1 MAKRPISYT
10 SRDFQGI
17 KSDLTNYAKRY
28 YASTYKD
35 FNEASFGSLMLD
47 LVAYVGDQLSF
58 YTDYQANES
67 FLDTAIEYGN
77 ILRLSEALGYK
88 TPAAGSSTG
97 TVSFYVMVPVDA
109 STSGPDLKY
118 IPVLERG
125 TILGSSG
132 GAIYTLNQQ
141 VDFSNPANETTVA
154 RVNTTTG
161 DPERFAI
168 KAYGQVVSGQEY
180 VKTLTVGDYRRFLRL
195 SLGVQNVSEIVS
207 ITDDQG
213 NEYYEVENLT
223 QDVVLKEQP
232 NSNSD
237 KGVTPYVMSLMPVPR
252 RFMVEYGTSGTPT
265 LQFGYG
271 SADNITGNVIADPA
285 DVVLD
290 VVGRDYI
297 SEPTFDPS
305 NLIKTDKFGVVP
317 TNTTLT
323 VVYRS
328 NNQDNVNSSVGGISS
343 VISPVL
349 SFQDESVLSQNTL
362 TEIVQSL
369 EVDNEEPIMG
379 DTSVMQADE
388 IRMRALGN
396 YASQNRAV
404 TRSDYVNIVYRIPP
418 KFGKVKRAN
427 ILQDHDAIR
436 RNLNLYILGEDN
448 GGNLIVPNST
458 LKENIKIW
466 LNRYRMMNDT
476 VDILS
481 GRIINLGIDY
491 EVLIDLDAN
500 KYDVLEACTEKI
512 KEKYINVQPQMGE
525 ALYVTDIYKLLN
537 DIPGVID
544 TTQVKFV
551 NKFGG
556 LYSDYSYDVP
566 ANMSF
571 DGRYLTIP
579 SDSAA
584 EFLFPDENIHGVVK

>member
-17 KSDLTNYAKRY
+17 KNDLTNYAKRY

-88 TPAAGSSTG
+88 VPAAGSATG
-97 TVSFYVMVPVDA
+97 TVSFYVMVPVDV
-109 STSGPDLKY
+109 STSGPDLRY
-118 IPVLERG
+118 IPMLERG

-132 GAIYTLNQQ
+132 GALYTLNER
-141 VDFSNPANETTVA
+141 VDFSNPANEITVA
-154 RVNTTTG
+154 RVNSSTG
-161 DPERFAI
+161 VPEWFAI
-168 KAYGQVVSGQEY
+168 KAYGQVVSGQEFI
-180 VKTLTVGDYRRFLRL
+180 KTLTVGDYRRFLRL
-195 SLGVQNVSEIVS
+195 SLDVENVSEIVS
-207 ITDDQG
+207 VTDSQG
-213 NEYYEVENLT
+213 NDYYEVENLT

-232 NSNSD
+232 NANSD
-237 KGVTPYVMSLMPVPR
+237 KAVVPYVMKLMPVPR
-252 RFMVEYGTSGTPT
+252 RFMVEYGGGGVPT

-290 VVGRDYI
+290 VVGRNYI

-305 NLIKTDKFGVVP
+305 NLIKSDKFGVVP

-328 NNQDNVNSSVGGISS
+328 NNQGNVNSSVGGINA
-343 VISPVL
+343 VVNPIL
-349 SFQDESVLSQNTL
+349 AFRDETVLSQNVITQ
-362 TEIVQSL
+362 IIQSL

-379 DTSVMQADE
+379 DTAVLQGDE

-404 TRSDYVNIVYRIPP
+404 TKNDYINIVYRLPP
-418 KFGKVKRAN
+418 KFGKIKRAN
-427 ILQDHDAIR
+427 ILQDTNAIQ
-436 RNLNLYILGEDN
+436 RNLNLYLLGEDN
-448 GGNLIVPNST
+448 DGNLVVPNTT
-458 LKENIKIW
+458 LRENTKVW

-476 VDILS
+476 VDILP

-491 EVLIDLDAN
+491 EVLIELDAN
-500 KYDVLEACTEKI
+500 KFNVLTACTEKI
-512 KEKYINVQPQMGE
+512 KDKYLNVQPQMGE

-537 DIPGVID
+537 DVPGVID
-544 TTQVKFV
+544 TTSVKFV

-556 LYSDYSYDVP
+556 AYSDYSYDIP
-566 ANMSF
+566 SNMSV
-571 DGRYLTIP
+571 DGRYLSIP
-579 SDSAA
+579 ADSAA
-584 EFLFPDENIHGVVK
+584 EFLFPDENIQGVIK

>member
-10 SRDFQGI
+10 SRDFEGI
-17 KSDLTNYAKRY
+17 KNDLTNYAKRY
-28 YASTYKD
+28 YPSTYKD

-47 LVAYVGDQLSF
+47 LVAYIGDQLSF

-88 TPAAGSSTG
+88 IPAAGSATG
-97 TVSFYVMVPVDA
+97 TVSFYVMVPADI
-109 STSGPDLKY
+109 STSGPDLRY
-118 IPVLERG
+118 VPILERG

-132 GAIYTLNQQ
+132 GAVYTLNEQ
-141 VDFSNPANETTVA
+141 VNFSNAANEITVA
-154 RVNTTTG
+154 RVNSSTG
-161 DPERFAI
+161 VPEWFAI
-168 KAYGQVVSGQEY
+168 KAYGQVVSGQEFI
-180 VKTLTVGDYRRFLRL
+180 KTLAVGDYRRFLRL
-195 SLGVQNVSEIVS
+195 SLGVENVSEIVS
-207 ITDDQG
+207 ITDNQG
-213 NEYYEVENLT
+213 NQYYEVENLT

-232 NSNSD
+232 NSNSH
-237 KGVTPYVMSLMPVPR
+237 KSVVPYVMRLMPVPR
-252 RFMVEYGTSGTPT
+252 RFMVEYGGNGTPT
-265 LQFGYG
+265 IQFGYG

-290 VVGRDYI
+290 VTGRDYV

-328 NNQDNVNSSVGGISS
+328 NNQGNVNSSVGGIKS
-343 VISPVL
+343 VINPVL
-349 SFQDESVLSQNTL
+349 SFEDETVLSQNRM
-362 TEIVQSL
+362 TEVIQSI

-379 DTSVMQADE
+379 DTSTPQADE

-404 TRSDYVNIVYRIPP
+404 TKNDYINIAYRLPP
-418 KFGKVKRAN
+418 KFGKIKRASVV
-427 ILQDHDAIR
+427 QDHDALK

-448 GGNLIVPNST
+448 DGKLIEPNST
-458 LKENIKIW
+458 LKQNLKVF

-476 VDILS
+476 IDILP
-481 GRIINLGIDY
+481 GRIINLGIEY
-491 EVLIDLDAN
+491 EILIELDAN
-500 KYDVLEACTEKI
+500 KFSVLEACTEKI
-512 KEKYINVQPQMGE
+512 KSKYLNVQPEMGE

-544 TTQVKFV
+544 TTSVRFV

-556 LYSDYSYDVP
+556 IYSSYSYDVRF
-566 ANMSF
+566 NMSP

-579 SDSAA
+579 TDSAA
-584 EFLFPDENIHGVVK
+584 EFLFPDNDISGVIK

>member
-1 MAKRPISYT
+1 
-10 SRDFQGI
+10 
-17 KSDLTNYAKRY
+17 
-28 YASTYKD
+28 
-35 FNEASFGSLMLD
+35 
-47 LVAYVGDQLSF
+47 
-58 YTDYQANES
+58 
-67 FLDTAIEYGN
+67 
-77 ILRLSEALGYK
+77 
-88 TPAAGSSTG
+88 
-97 TVSFYVMVPVDA
+97 
-109 STSGPDLKY
+109 
-118 IPVLERG
+118 
-125 TILGSSG
+125 
-132 GAIYTLNQQ
+132 
-141 VDFSNPANETTVA
+141 
-154 RVNTTTG
+154 
-161 DPERFAI
+161 
-168 KAYGQVVSGQEY
+168 
-180 VKTLTVGDYRRFLRL
+180 
-195 SLGVQNVSEIVS
+195 LGVQNVSEIVS

-328 NNQDNVNSSVGGISS
+328 NNQDNVNSSVGGINS

-404 TRSDYVNIVYRIPP
+404 TRSDYVNVVYRLPP

-448 GGNLIVPNST
+448 GGNLIAPNST
-458 LKENIKIW
+458 LKENVKTW

-476 VDILS
+476 IDILS

-491 EVLIDLDAN
+491 EVLIELGAN

-512 KEKYINVQPQMGE
+512 KEKYLNVQPQMGE

-556 LYSDYSYDVP
+556 LYSDYSYDVA